1 MLTYA
6 INRAIQFALSLL
18 VASVVIFALMSLLP
32 GNAAQVAL
40 GTNAT
45 PEAVASLE
53 AQYGLDRPPLIRYFD
68 WLGGMLTGDFGTSY
82 VTGAEITPVIVDSV
96 QVTAILVIAAIA
108 VSILIAVPL
117 GTFAALEQRNW
128 IGVTIS
134 AISQVGIA
142 IPNFLAAIILVI
154 IFSLTLGWFPS
165 QGWMAP
171 IEGLGGF
178 LLRLVLPVVSLALVQ
193 AAILTRYVRSAV
205 LDVMREDY
213 IRTARAKGLTK
224 TKALFAHGLRNAAI
238 PVITVAGVQL
248 ATLLVG
254 AVIIEQIFVLPGIGS
269 ELVRAVANRDL
280 VAVQGIVMVLVLLVL
295 IINLI
300 VDILV
305 PIVDPRIRN
314 AA

>member
-6 INRAIQFALSLL
+6 VNRAIQFALSLL
-18 VASVVIFALMSLLP
+18 VASVVVFALMSLLP

-45 PEAVASLE
+45 SEAVAALE
-53 AQYGLDRPPLIRYFD
+53 AQYGLDRPPLIRYFH
-68 WLGGMLTGDFGTSY
+68 WMGGMLTGDFGTSY

-96 QVTAILVIAAIA
+96 QVTAILVIAAI
-108 VSILIAVPL
+108 VLSILIAVPL

-178 LLRLVLPVVSLALVQ
+178 LVRLVLPVVSLALVQ

-213 IRTARAKGLTK
+213 IRTARAKGLTR
-224 TKALFAHGLRNAAI
+224 TKALFVHGLRNAAI

-254 AVIIEQIFVLPGIGS
+254 AVIIEQIFVLPEIGS

>member
-1 MLTYA
+1 MITYVA
-6 INRAIQFALSLL
+6 NRGLQFALTLI
-18 VASVVIFALMSLLP
+18 VASVAVFALMSILP
-32 GNAAQVAL
+32 GDAAQVAL

-45 PEAVASLE
+45 PETVAALE
-53 AQYGLDRPPLIRYFD
+53 AQFGLDEPPTTRYLE
-68 WLGGMLTGDFGTSY
+68 WVTGMLGGDFGTSY
-82 VTGAEITPVIVDSV
+82 VTGAPITPVIVGSV
-96 QVTAILVIAAIA
+96 QVTAILVVSAI
-108 VSILIAVPL
+108 ILAIVIAVPL

-134 AISQVGIA
+134 ALSQIGIA

-154 IFSLTLGWFPS
+154 VFSLTFGWFPS

-171 IEGLGGF
+171 VEGLGGF

-213 IRTARAKGLTK
+213 IRTARAKGLTR
-224 TKALFAHGLRNAAI
+224 TKALFVHGLRNAAI

-254 AVIIEQIFVLPGIGS
+254 AVIIEQIFVIPGIGS

-280 VAVQGIVMVLVLLVL
+280 IAVQGIVMVLVLLVL

-300 VDILV
+300 VDILYPV
-305 PIVDPRIRN
+305 IDPRVRS